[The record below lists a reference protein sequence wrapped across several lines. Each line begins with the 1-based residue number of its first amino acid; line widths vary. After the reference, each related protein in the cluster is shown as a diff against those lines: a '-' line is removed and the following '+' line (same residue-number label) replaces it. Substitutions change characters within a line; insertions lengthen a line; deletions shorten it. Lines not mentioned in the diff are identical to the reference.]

1 MKRFGF
7 RVTSDRPYDI
17 TTAGSVDSTGWP
29 AAAARAIR
37 KHIDDL
43 KAKGKNRKRNTYMTI
58 KLWPEGMKEG
68 GDGAVQEAG
77 GEDTGKDAGGRR
89 A

>member
-17 TTAGSVDSTGWP
+17 TTAGSVDATGWP
-29 AAAARAIR
+29 AASARAIR

-43 KAKGKNRKRNTYMTI
+43 KCKGKNRKRNSFMTV
-58 KLWPEGMKEG
+58 KLWIEGTKEG
-68 GDGAVQEAG
+68 GDGTVSEAG
-77 GEDTGKDAGGRR
+77 GEATGKDES
-89 A
+89 